1 MIVRLLDNLRLRT
14 KLSLVVIVSTL
25 MASLLLFAVVTVL
38 EYHDS
43 RNRVEERARGLARVL
58 AQNVRAPLSFED
70 PAAARRVLE
79 GLGAVPEVR
88 WAVLLDVHSEKFA
101 SFAQK
106 GVRVPASAEI
116 GQDMAAA
123 SARALF
129 GSLVHVVELVRVDG
143 AAVGQLVVCTDA
155 SPAFS
160 ATLTRAVLVLM
171 GAAVIGLLASAV
183 AVKVQDGMVQ
193 PIADLADVMHDVS
206 RTHSY
211 ATRVHTQRSDEV
223 GALYEGFNR
232 LLGELEARDAVV
244 QRQQG
249 RLFTLAHVDAVT
261 GLSNRHHFR
270 LMLDEALT
278 RVSGHPFAILCLD
291 LDRFKTVN
299 DALGHDVGD
308 MLLTMV
314 GQRLTAVARE
324 GDLVARLGGDEFAMV
339 LRDVA
344 DRPTVQRIAPDGC
357 PELILDRVLAA
368 LCTSVEIEGLTVP
381 MGVSVGIAL
390 APQDGDQ
397 PEQLL
402 KNADLALY
410 SAKAGGRGRA
420 CFYDAGMSAGV
431 VRRLQLER
439 ALRSAITLDQLSV
452 VYQPQVDLNSGA
464 LIGFEA
470 LVRWKHPELGD
481 VRPDEFIAVAEDAGL
496 INEIGA
502 WVLEQAC
509 LEAST
514 WPEHLSVA
522 VNLSAV
528 QVMTQDLP
536 LLVGRVLAVTG
547 LAASRLEVEI
557 TESVLLNE
565 TEATLAQ
572 LHGLNRLGVRIALDD
587 FGTGYSSMAYLRRFP
602 FDKLKI
608 DRCFVKA
615 LTTEPDARV
624 IVHAIIDMA
633 SGLRMKTLAEGVE
646 REAEMTAL
654 REEGCAEVQGYLVS
668 RPLRVDAVLPF
679 VRAWAD
685 AHPPTVSEAA
695 TAEPGQAVAIL
706 G

>member
-1 MIVRLLDNLRLRT
+1 MLNNLRLRT
-14 KLSLVVIVSTL
+14 KLSLVVIASTL

-43 RNRVEERARGLARVL
+43 RLRVEERAQGLARVL

-70 PAAARRVLE
+70 PAAAHRVLE
-79 GLGAVPEVR
+79 GLGVVPEVR
-88 WAVLLDVHSEKFA
+88 WAALLDAHAAVFA
-101 SFAQK
+101 SFAHK
-106 GVRVPASAEI
+106 GEQVPSAFEI
-116 GQDMAAA
+116 GRRTAVAEE
-123 SARALF
+123 AR
-129 GSLVHVVELVRVDG
+129 GPLVHTLELVRVDG
-143 AAVGQLVVCTDA
+143 AVVGQLVVCTDA

-160 ATLTRAVLVLM
+160 ATLARAVLVLM
-171 GAAVIGLLASAV
+171 GAAAIGLLASAA
-183 AVKVQDGMVQ
+183 AVKVQDGMVR
-193 PIADLADVMHDVS
+193 PITGLAEVMHEVS

-211 ATRVHTQRSDEV
+211 ATRVRTQRSDEV
-223 GALYEGFNR
+223 GALYDGFNL
-232 LLGELEARDAVV
+232 LLGELEARDTVL
-244 QRQQG
+244 QRQQA
-249 RLFTLAHVDAVT
+249 RLFTLAHIDAVT

-278 RVSGHPFAILCLD
+278 RLSGHPFAILCLD

-308 MLLTMV
+308 LLLTLV
-314 GQRLTAVARE
+314 GQRLTAVSRA

-339 LRDVA
+339 LMDIA
-344 DRPTVQRIAPDGC
+344 DHHEVQRIA
-357 PELILDRVLAA
+357 DRVLAT
-368 LCTSVEIEGLTVP
+368 LCTSVDIEGLTVP

-390 APQDGDQ
+390 APKDGDQ

-410 SAKAGGRGRA
+410 GAKAGGRGRA

-452 VYQPQVDLNSGA
+452 VYQPQVDLASRTVT
-464 LIGFEA
+464 GFEA

-536 LLVGRVLAVTG
+536 LLVGRVLAATG
-547 LAASRLEVEI
+547 LPATRLEVEI

-615 LTTEPDARV
+615 LTTEADARV

-633 SGLRMKTLAEGVE
+633 AGLHMKTLAEGVE
-646 REAEMTAL
+646 REAEMAAL
-654 REEGCAEVQGYLVS
+654 LEEGCAEVQGYLVS
-668 RPLRVDAVLPF
+668 RPLRVEAVMPF
-679 VRAWAD
+679 LRDWA
-685 AHPPTVSEAA
+685 ASQGT
-695 TAEPGQAVAIL
+695 TAEPGQAVAVL

>member
-1 MIVRLLDNLRLRT
+1 MIIRLLNNLRLST
-14 KLSLVVIVSTL
+14 KLSLVVIASTL
-25 MASLLLFAVVTVL
+25 MASLLLFAGVTTL

-43 RNRVEERARGLARVL
+43 RHRVEERARGLARML
-58 AQNVRAPLSFED
+58 AQNVRAPLSFD
-70 PAAARRVLE
+70 DSVAAQRVLE

-88 WAVLLDVHSEKFA
+88 WAVLRDVHHDGFA
-101 SFAQK
+101 SYAQK
-106 GVRVPASAEI
+106 GVRLPTSAEI
-116 GQDMAAA
+116 DQRKVTA
-123 SARALF
+123 SADAL
-129 GSLVHVVELVRVDG
+129 LDPMVYVAELVQVDG

-160 ATLTRAVLVLM
+160 ATMARAVLVLL
-171 GAAVIGLLASAV
+171 GAAVIGLLASAL
-183 AVKVQDGMVQ
+183 AVKVQEGMVR

-206 RTHSY
+206 QTHFY

-232 LLGELEARDAVV
+232 LLGELEARDAIV
-244 QRQQG
+244 QRQQS

-270 LMLDEALT
+270 LLMDDALT
-278 RVSGHPFAILCLD
+278 GLSGHPFAILCLD

-308 MLLTMV
+308 MLLTLV
-314 GQRLTAVARE
+314 GQRLTAVSRE

-344 DRPTVQRIAPDGC
+344 DRPSAQRIA
-357 PELILDRVLAA
+357 DRVLAA

-420 CFYDAGMSAGV
+420 CFYDLEMSAGV

-439 ALRSAITLDQLSV
+439 ALRSAITLHQLSV
-452 VYQPQVDLNSGA
+452 VYQPQVDLNSNA

-470 LVRWKHPELGD
+470 LVRWRHPELGE

-509 LEAST
+509 LEANA
-514 WPEHLSVA
+514 WPEPLSVA

-536 LLVGRVLAVTG
+536 VLVGRVLSGTG
-547 LAASRLEVEI
+547 LAASRLELEI

-633 SGLRMKTLAEGVE
+633 GGLRMKTLAEGVE
-646 REAEMTAL
+646 RETEMVAL

-668 RPLRVDAVLPF
+668 RPLQVDAVMPF
-679 VRAWAD
+679 VRHWAE
-685 AHPPTVSEAA
+685 AHAASGATSQAA
-695 TAEPGQAVAIL
+695 TAESGQAVAIL

>member
-1 MIVRLLDNLRLRT
+1 MIARVLNNLRLRT
-14 KLSLVVIVSTL
+14 KLSLVVIASTL
-25 MASLLLFAVVTVL
+25 MASLLLFVVVTVL
-38 EYHDS
+38 EYNDS
-43 RNRVEERARGLARVL
+43 RDRVEERAHGLARVL
-58 AQNVRAPLSFED
+58 AQNVRAPLSFDD

-88 WAVLLDVHSEKFA
+88 WAVLLNADAAVFA
-101 SFAQK
+101 SFSQK
-106 GVRVPASAEI
+106 GETVPSTFEI
-116 GQDMAAA
+116 GRRTAESQTLLD
-123 SARALF
+123 
-129 GSLVHVVELVRVDG
+129 SLVHTVELVRVDD
-143 AAVGQLVVCTDA
+143 AVVGQLVVCTDA

-160 ATLTRAVLVLM
+160 ATLARAVLVLL
-171 GAAVIGLLASAV
+171 GAAVIGLLASAL

-206 RTHSY
+206 RTHLY
-211 ATRVHTQRSDEV
+211 VTRVSTQRSDEV

-232 LLGELEARDAVV
+232 LLGELEARETVL
-244 QRQQG
+244 QRQQA
-249 RLFTLAHVDAVT
+249 RLFTLAHIDAVT

-278 RVSGHPFAILCLD
+278 RLSGHPFAVLCLD

-308 MLLTMV
+308 MLLTLV
-314 GQRLTAVARE
+314 GQRLTAVSRQ
-324 GDLVARLGGDEFAMV
+324 GDMVARLGGDEFAMI
-339 LRDVA
+339 LLDVA
-344 DRPTVQRIAPDGC
+344 DRQEVQRIA
-357 PELILDRVLAA
+357 DRVLAT
-368 LCTSVEIEGLTVP
+368 LCTSVDIEGLTVP

-390 APQDGDQ
+390 APRDGDQ

-410 SAKAGGRGRA
+410 GAKAGGRGRA

-439 ALRSAITLDQLSV
+439 ALRSAVTLDQLSV
-452 VYQPQVDLNSGA
+452 VYQPQVDLAS
-464 LIGFEA
+464 LSITGFEA

-509 LEAST
+509 MVACT
-514 WPEHLSVA
+514 WPDHLSVA

-536 LLVGRVLAVTG
+536 LLVGRVLEATG
-547 LAASRLEVEI
+547 LAATRLEVEI

-615 LTTEPDARV
+615 LTTESDARV

-633 SGLRMKTLAEGVE
+633 TGLHMKTLAEGVE
-646 REAEMTAL
+646 REAELVAL
-654 REEGCAEVQGYLVS
+654 RDEGCAEVQGYLVS
-668 RPLRVDAVLPF
+668 RPLEVEAVMPF
-679 VRAWAD
+679 VRDWTA
-685 AHPPTVSEAA
+685 AHSPLGSQTAA
-695 TAEPGQAVAIL
+695 AESGQAVAIL